1 MRATGHANKL
11 TSAATTDRAN
21 DSIGVAITGR
31 AQGALLQKPVS
42 VCGKPVSVRGKPV
55 LVRDKPVSARDRSDV
70 ISGRA

>member
-42 VCGKPVSVRGKPV
+42 MRGMSV

>member
-42 VCGKPVSVRGKPV
+42 VRGMPVSM
-55 LVRDKPVSARDRSDV
+55 RDKPGSARDRSDV